1 MQESEPVNALLT
13 DSPAVSNPEQTSAP
27 QAPGAEPDRPPTAER
42 TCTNCGSPLNPGQ
55 DWCLQCGAGT
65 PESLTTRTPSWRSA
79 AAIVGLA
86 ATLAIGAATAAYAA
100 LSKGAGKARPVVTT
114 VAQVTAPITVTAP
127 STATPTTPTTP
138 IPTAPGATAT
148 TPATTP
154 TATGAPPAVNPLLP
168 TGTTK
173 PPKIPLTA
181 PTPKSSGTTT
191 TPAGPG
197 SGETAPS
204 TTTPTKSTGESTPAT
219 APRPTAILLDTDAAS
234 TYNPY
239 SYPASS
245 FGDPS
250 LAIDGEATTGWTAQ
264 VEPTVAPKMAEGLAI
279 DLKTPRRLSALAL
292 LTTTPGM
299 TIQVYGANGSALPT
313 SITDPAWVQLSPYF
327 PEKKKHV
334 RIKLRHPAQAFRFVV
349 LWISGA
355 PAASVGTP
363 QAPGHVSVN
372 ELQLFP
378 AKS

>member
-1 MQESEPVNALLT
+1 VNALLT
-13 DSPAVSNPEQTSAP
+13 DSPAVSGSEQTSAQQTP
-27 QAPGAEPDRPPTAER
+27 DAGPGGSPAPER
-42 TCTNCGSPLNPGQ
+42 TCANCGSALNPGQ

-65 PESLTTRTPSWRSA
+65 PESLTTHTPSWRSA
-79 AAIVGLA
+79 AAIVALA
-86 ATLAIGAATAAYAA
+86 AILAIGAATAAYAA
-100 LSKGAGKARPVVTT
+100 LSKGADKPRPVVTT
-114 VAQVTAPITVTAP
+114 VAQVTPPTTAT
-127 STATPTTPTTP
+127 STTPTTPT
-138 IPTAPGATAT
+138 PTTPGATTPTPTTPGAT
-148 TPATTP
+148 TTTP
-154 TATGAPPAVNPLLP
+154 TATGSPPAVNPLLP

-191 TPAGPG
+191 APTNSN
-197 SGETAPS
+197 SGETVP
-204 TTTPTKSTGESTPAT
+204 TTTPTKSSGEPTPAT
-219 APRPTAILLDTDAAS
+219 APQPTALLLDTDAAS

-239 SYPASS
+239 NYPPTS

-250 LAIDGEATTGWTAQ
+250 LAIDGEASTGWTAQ
-264 VEPTVAPKMAEGLAI
+264 VEPSVAPKMAEGLAI
-279 DLKTPRRLSALAL
+279 DLKTSRRVSALTL

-299 TIQVYGANGSALPT
+299 TVQVYGANGSALPS

-327 PEKKKHV
+327 IEKKKHV
-334 RIKLRHPAQAFRFVV
+334 RIKLRHSAKAFRFVV

-372 ELQLFP
+372 ELELFP